1 MLCRVEGVASGSEQM
16 RIFLVCFT
24 LPLMGLAISPAA
36 AYPMDYE
43 GYGYYAPYHRYH
55 PRYYHP
61 LYTSR
66 VIHYESCS
74 CHFGYEGGYS
84 MRTPTVSCYAEGG
97 RCRATYPAQA
107 GN

>member
-1 MLCRVEGVASGSEQM
+1 M
-16 RIFLVCFT
+16 RTLPICFT
-24 LPLMGLAISPAA
+24 LALMGLAISPAA

-43 GYGYYAPYHRYH
+43 GCSYGYNYGYYAPYHRYH

-61 LYTSR
+61 LYSSR
-66 VIHYESCS
+66 ETHYESCA

-84 MRTPTVSCYAEGG
+84 VCGPIVSCYAEGG
-97 RCRATYPAQA
+97 RCRATCHAQA